1 MSLFLKRVWGR
12 TNLSSGAAPSVAALS
27 LAALA
32 VACGSPDD
40 ATELGVSA
48 EDLESRA
55 YVISEG
61 SNELFVVDLSNMSE
75 VGKVDT
81 SVGIGPN
88 ANHMSML
95 SLDGRKMYI
104 TASEQ
109 DTLVVV
115 DTTTLEVIRQ
125 VPLGAH
131 PTHAETC
138 PGCGVD
144 GHDQLWVVNEGG
156 EHSEEERGEHSEEE
170 GEPGEVHPG
179 SVSIVDMV
187 TDEVVRTFSD
197 PSLVIPH
204 FVRFHDR
211 TAYIPSIGGN
221 QITVLNIDSFRVE
234 DVLVLDGETG
244 PGACSGDPCGFADA
258 QIDQNGL
265 LVAAH
270 IETGHVLSYDTVN
283 HTRRPDIIAGN
294 RPWSI
299 FVDSLSNVF
308 DTHLM
313 PNWGDSTVSIIDRV
327 EQREVAR
334 SPEGDQESYGVNYSP
349 LAEGEAFV
357 LNTVKERVTVIDR
370 TSGELIEALEVGGTT
385 ETASTTGDGR
395 YLLLPLS
402 SSNQFVIYDVSTR
415 AEVARFDDVGTYPWS
430 VTTIGGQN
438 YCH

>member
-1 MSLFLKRVWGR
+1 MSLFLKRVWRR
-12 TNLSSGAAPSVAALS
+12 TNLSSSVAPSLAALS
-27 LAALA
+27 LATLG
-32 VACGSPDD
+32 VACGNSDD
-40 ATELGVSA
+40 ATELGVTPQ
-48 EDLESRA
+48 DLENRA

-61 SNELFVVDLSNMSE
+61 SDDLFVVDLSNMSE
-75 VGKVDT
+75 VGKIDT
-81 SVGIGPN
+81 SVGSGPN

-95 SLDGRKMYI
+95 SRDGSKMYI

-156 EHSEEERGEHSEEE
+156 EHAEEE
-170 GEPGEVHPG
+170 GGSGELQRG

-197 PSLVIPH
+197 PSLVVPH

-221 QITVLNIDSFRVE
+221 QITVLNVDSFQVE

-258 QIDQNGL
+258 QIDRNGL

-270 IETGHVLSYDTVN
+270 IETGRVLSYDTVN

-294 RPWSI
+294 RPWAI

-313 PNWGDSTVSIIDRV
+313 PNWGDSTVSLIDRV
-327 EQREVAR
+327 EQREIAR

-357 LNTVKERVTVIDR
+357 LNTVKERVSVIDR
-370 TSGELIEALEVGGTT
+370 TSGELIEALDVGGTT

-402 SSNQFVIYDVSTR
+402 SSNQFVVYDVTTR

-430 VTTIGGQN
+430 VTTVGGQN

>member
-1 MSLFLKRVWGR
+1 MAIAL
-12 TNLSSGAAPSVAALS
+12 VALG
-27 LAALA
+27 
-32 VACGSPDD
+32 VGCGSSSD
-40 ATELGVSA
+40 AAGDTEVTP
-48 EDLESRA
+48 EDLANRA
-55 YVISEG
+55 YVISEE
-61 SNELFVVDLSNMSE
+61 SNELFVVDLSTLSE

-95 SLDGRKMYI
+95 NPDGSKVYVV
-104 TASEQ
+104 ASDT

-131 PTHAETC
+131 PTHAEAC

-156 EHSEEERGEHSEEE
+156 EHADE
-170 GEPGEVHPG
+170 GEAGEVHPG
-179 SVSIVDMV
+179 SISVLDMV
-187 TDEVVRTFSD
+187 TDEVVRTFSH
-197 PSLVIPH
+197 PSLVVPH

-221 QITVLNIDSFRVE
+221 QITVLNIDSFEVE
-234 DVLVLDGETG
+234 DILVLEGEAAAG
-244 PGACSGDPCGFADA
+244 PCAGDPCGFADA
-258 QIDQNGL
+258 QIDRNGL

-270 IETGHVLSYDTVN
+270 IETGRVLSYDTVSR
-283 HTRRPDIIAGN
+283 TRRPDIATGD

-313 PNWGDSTVSIIDRV
+313 PNWGDSTVSLIDRV

-357 LNTVKERVTVIDR
+357 LNSVKERVAIIDR
-370 TSGELIEALEVGGTT
+370 MSGELIEALDVGGTT

-402 SSNQFVIYDVSTR
+402 STDQFAVYDVSTHT
-415 AEVARFDDVGTYPWS
+415 EVARFDDVGNYPWS
-430 VTTIGGQN
+430 VTTVGGQN